1 MYCNV
6 VKIYL
11 KEPGDGLPGVCL
23 HTGHVLKQPEQMT
36 IDGVEFTQRNEHA
49 IELKEQATISA

>member
-1 MYCNV
+1 V